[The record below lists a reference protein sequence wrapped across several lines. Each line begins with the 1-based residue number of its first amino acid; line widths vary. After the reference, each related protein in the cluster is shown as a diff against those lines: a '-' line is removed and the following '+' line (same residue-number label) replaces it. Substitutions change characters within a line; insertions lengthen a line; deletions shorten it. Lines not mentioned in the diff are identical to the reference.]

1 MNFPPV
7 TFQDNQ
13 QFYNE
18 FGTKYQRHNK
28 GLFILAPSGA
38 GKTHYCTNQA
48 EPHWID
54 GDELWMSSGA
64 HPADI
69 AWWTGGEDT
78 INRVDQRSDVV
89 TMEAKRQGFWIMG
102 ASNYWLRPDAI
113 VIPDWETHTGY
124 IKHRE
129 ETNYDGGATSDALE
143 QVKSHIEVI
152 KKWHTDH
159 GVPLFN
165 SIEEA
170 VSSLADSAS

>member
-7 TFQDNQ
+7 TFRDDQ
-13 QFYNE
+13 QFYDTL
-18 FGTKYQRHNK
+18 GTKYHRHSS

-38 GKTHYCTNQA
+38 GKTYFCTHQN

-54 GDELWMSSGA
+54 GDELWNASGA
-64 HPADI
+64 HPTGI
-69 AWWTGGEDT
+69 AWWLGGIDT

-102 ASNYWLRPDAI
+102 ASNFWLKPDAI
-113 VIPDWETHTGY
+113 VIPDWETHVQF

-129 ETNYDGGATSDALE
+129 ENNYDGGAKSDALD
-143 QVKSHIEVI
+143 QVKEHIKAI
-152 KKWHTDH
+152 KKWHTEHD
-159 GVPLFN
+159 VPLFT

-170 VSSLADSAS
+170 AKTVADSAQ